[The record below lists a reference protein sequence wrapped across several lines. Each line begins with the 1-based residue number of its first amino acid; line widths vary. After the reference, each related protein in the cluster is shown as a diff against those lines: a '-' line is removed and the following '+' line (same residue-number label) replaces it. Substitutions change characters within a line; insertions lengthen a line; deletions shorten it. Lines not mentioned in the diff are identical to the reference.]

1 MEGFPPSPAP
11 RDGAVKKGVLKPRGF
26 NTGYGKNHLLTE
38 IPLLP
43 AVQSR
48 RLESMLKGGGIGAKV
63 SLPEQ

>member
-1 MEGFPPSPAP
+1 MEVFPPSPAP

-48 RLESMLKGGGIGAKV
+48 RLESMLKGGG
-63 SLPEQ
+63 

>member
-26 NTGYGKNHLLTE
+26 NTGYGKN
-38 IPLLP
+38 
-43 AVQSR
+43 